1 MSKQSPLLNTER
13 TCRERER
20 ERHSAT
26 QRPKICAR
34 KDQRRS
40 KNNVAKSK
48 RHRCGEKKNTFTHVP
63 RDNKERQKKKKKRT
77 HDALWKKKKENKQY
91 KSREISYAKR
101 PKGKKIISLEDHSG
115 WGRTSLAVSWTSRAP
130 RPPRRAF
137 DAQSPAARNPAPPAK
152 AVPGT

>member
-13 TCRERER
+13 ACRERER

-48 RHRCGEKKNTFTHVP
+48 RHRCGEKKKPLHMYHETTKK
-63 RDNKERQKKKKKRT
+63 DKKKKRKEHT
-77 HDALWKKKKENKQY
+77 ILQGKKKKYNK
-91 KSREISYAKR
+91 
-101 PKGKKIISLEDHSG
+101 
-115 WGRTSLAVSWTSRAP
+115 
-130 RPPRRAF
+130 
-137 DAQSPAARNPAPPAK
+137 N
-152 AVPGT
+152 